1 MNDLFEYKQTM
12 NALQFTPEQK
22 EALAEAAASAAQ
34 GQKTRKRRPVL
45 RTALI
50 AAALVVVLA
59 VGAGASGVLRTAVET
74 FAPTL
79 GGSVA
84 QTEVIEKIGHP
95 IGASDTDAGLTITAD
110 AIIGD
115 QYNACI
121 IYTITRDDGAI
132 FDYEP
137 NEWGALPLTCMDGW
151 IDIEGVHADEDHVG
165 YHGICGFIDQVP
177 GDNAIQYI
185 QKISSDLPLNT
196 GVATAT
202 FRDIYAHED
211 LDEGETLLAKGKW
224 KLRFDMAYEDSAVY
238 LGNGETFSQEGLNFT
253 IDEISVSPIAVR
265 VAYTVDSV
273 MYYSG
278 RLENGCIPEEEERDS
293 ARYMENIEMLLTKT
307 DGTVVDL
314 VSLTGGSIIPN
325 EEGTASHCIRSGVL
339 DEIIPLEEMASIRFG
354 GIVYDIPH
362 N

>member
-1 MNDLFEYKQTM
+1 MSDLFEYKRAM

-22 EALAEAAASAAQ
+22 EALARASASAAGQ
-34 GQKTRKRRPVL
+34 GRKARTRRPVL

-50 AAALVVVLA
+50 AAALVMALA
-59 VGAGASGVLRTAVET
+59 AGAGASGVLRTAVET

-151 IDIEGVHADEDHVG
+151 IDIEGVHAGEDHVG
-165 YHGICGFIDQVP
+165 YHGVSGFIDQVP
-177 GDNAIQYI
+177 GDNAVQYI

-211 LDEGETLLAKGKW
+211 LAEGETLLAKGKW

-265 VAYTVDSV
+265 VAYTTDEAAVWDGAP
-273 MYYSG
+273 SG
-278 RLENGCIPEEEERDS
+278 EGAPRYDRLLQDVEIF
-293 ARYMENIEMLLTKT
+293 LTKA
-307 DGTVVDL
+307 DGSVIDL
-314 VSLTGGSIIPN
+314 SGGGGLISPD
-325 EEGTASHCIRSGVL
+325 HDSGVSYCTRSQVL
-339 DEIIPLEEMASIRFG
+339 EEIVPLEELASISVG
-354 GIVYDIPH
+354 GVVYDIPH
-362 N
+362 D